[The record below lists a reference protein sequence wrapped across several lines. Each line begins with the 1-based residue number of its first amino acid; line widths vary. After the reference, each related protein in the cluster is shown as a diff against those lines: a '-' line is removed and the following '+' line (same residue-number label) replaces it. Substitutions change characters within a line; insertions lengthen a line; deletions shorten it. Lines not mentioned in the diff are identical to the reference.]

1 MRVNIQYFGNGTTLN
16 FVAAGALK
24 HPTRSNTDFC
34 SRTFWIHYRNHKLI
48 AHKHHLEPRITTPIP
63 SHIAII
69 GSNVSNGVAWPESEM

>member
-1 MRVNIQYFGNGTTLN
+1 MCVNILYFRNGTALN
-16 FVAAGALK
+16 FVAAGTLE

-48 AHKHHLEPRITTPIP
+48 AHKHHLEPRITTTTP